1 MDPNHATETQEFI
14 VLTTECWSTHTV
26 IHVLYNDGF
35 SYDDLV
41 RSVYGIPYSIYMV
54 YLTDSLLTY

>member
-35 SYDDLV
+35 SRMQRVHGYWSG
-41 RSVYGIPYSIYMV
+41 RGCGGGR
-54 YLTDSLLTY
+54 